1 MYSNAS
7 IASADFSLIF
17 ADFCRGFSTNP
28 RGVPAPAMAAAP
40 PVSHA
45 APPIALATVRRHAA
59 VMPDSRHLVADR
71 PDLTRRGARWAAL
84 LPFLPLVLASLFWSG
99 NWVVGRALR
108 DEMPP
113 VAMNFWRWTGA
124 AIMLAPFVLPR
135 LAGRWHIVRSHWRI
149 LAVLGGTG
157 AALFQVLVY
166 LGLGMTT
173 TVNAVLMNSSVP
185 LFIILCSFWLER
197 EHATLRQII
206 GILISFA
213 GILVIMKRGDLATL
227 LQFNFNRGDAIILAA
242 MPVWGVY
249 SVLLKR
255 RPHDLD
261 GLEFLFVLALS
272 GIICM
277 TPFFIAENVF
287 VRSGILTTTTVGAV
301 IYVSLFSSV
310 LGYICWNKGVA
321 AVGANRAGFTIHLLP
336 AFGTVL
342 AIIFLDEHFHLFH
355 FIGFATILVGV
366 GLATSA
372 HPPEIPSE

>member
-1 MYSNAS
+1 MLRLMLNAE
-7 IASADFSLIF
+7 
-17 ADFCRGFSTNP
+17 P
-28 RGVPAPAMAAAP
+28 
-40 PVSHA
+40 
-45 APPIALATVRRHAA
+45 
-59 VMPDSRHLVADR
+59 LVADR
-71 PDLTRRGARWAAL
+71 HHVARRVSRWAAL

-108 DEMPP
+108 DAMPP

-135 LAGRWHIVRSHWRI
+135 LAGRWHIVGRHWRI
-149 LAVLGGTG
+149 LALLGATG
-157 AALFQVLVY
+157 AALFQALVY

-197 EHATLRQII
+197 EHATSRQIF
-206 GILISFA
+206 GILVSFA
-213 GILVIMKRGDLATL
+213 GILVIMMRGDVGAL

-242 MPVWGVY
+242 MPIWGVY
-249 SVLLKR
+249 SVMLKR
-255 RPHDLD
+255 RPRELD

-272 GIICM
+272 GIACM
-277 TPFFIAENVF
+277 APFFIAENVL
-287 VRSGILTTTTVGAV
+287 VRSGTLTPTTVGAV

-342 AIIFLDEHFHLFH
+342 ALIFLDEHLHLFH
-355 FIGFATILVGV
+355 LVGFTTILIGV
-366 GLATSA
+366 VLATSA
-372 HPPEIPSE
+372 RPPKIPSE

>member
-1 MYSNAS
+1 MRRV
-7 IASADFSLIF
+7 SLETR
-17 ADFCRGFSTNP
+17 DC
-28 RGVPAPAMAAAP
+28 
-40 PVSHA
+40 HA
-45 APPIALATVRRHAA
+45 RLPIAISTVRRHAA
-59 VMPDSRHLVADR
+59 RAMTSSEPRVAEERSASRHR
-71 PDLTRRGARWAAL
+71 SARWGAF

-135 LAGRWHIVRSHWRI
+135 LAGRWHIVLRHWRI
-149 LAVLGGTG
+149 LALLGGLG

-166 LGLGMTT
+166 VGLGMTT

-197 EHATLRQII
+197 EHATLRQIA

-213 GILVIMKRGDLATL
+213 GILVIMKRGDLGAL
-227 LQFNFNRGDAIILAA
+227 LQFDFRPGDAIIFAA
-242 MPVWGVY
+242 MPVWGMY

-255 RPHDLD
+255 RPRELD
-261 GLEFLFVLALS
+261 GLEFLFVLALF

-277 TPFFIAENVF
+277 TPFFIAENLF
-287 VRSGILTTTTVGAV
+287 VRSGTLTPTTVGAV
-301 IYVSLFSSV
+301 IYISLFSSV
-310 LGYICWNKGVA
+310 LGYICWNKGIA
-321 AVGANRAGFTIHLLP
+321 TVGANRGGVTIHLLP
-336 AFGTVL
+336 AFGTLL
-342 AIIFLDEHFHLFH
+342 AIVFLDEHFHLFH
-355 FIGFATILVGV
+355 LIGFATILVGV

>member
-1 MYSNAS
+1 MRQRRLPWRWFDDMLRLMLNAE
-7 IASADFSLIF
+7 
-17 ADFCRGFSTNP
+17 P
-28 RGVPAPAMAAAP
+28 
-40 PVSHA
+40 
-45 APPIALATVRRHAA
+45 
-59 VMPDSRHLVADR
+59 LVADR
-71 PDLTRRGARWAAL
+71 HHVARRVSRWAAL

-108 DEMPP
+108 DAMPP

-135 LAGRWHIVRSHWRI
+135 LAGRWHIVGRHWRI
-149 LAVLGGTG
+149 LALLGATG
-157 AALFQVLVY
+157 AALFQALVY

-197 EHATLRQII
+197 EHATPRQIF
-206 GILISFA
+206 GILVSFA
-213 GILVIMKRGDLATL
+213 GILVIMMRGDVGAL

-242 MPVWGVY
+242 MPIWGVY
-249 SVLLKR
+249 SVMLKR
-255 RPHDLD
+255 RPRELD

-272 GIICM
+272 GIACM
-277 TPFFIAENVF
+277 APFFIAENVL
-287 VRSGILTTTTVGAV
+287 VRSGTLTPTTVGAV

-342 AIIFLDEHFHLFH
+342 ALIFLDEHLHLFH
-355 FIGFATILVGV
+355 LVGFTTILIGV
-366 GLATSA
+366 VLATSA
-372 HPPEIPSE
+372 RPPKIPSE